1 MFLCCKEMLFKRG
14 DEMRILKNK
23 IEFNVEDFCFVK
35 KHGIIKASGIALQYK
50 NTHKTPFIYD
60 LVQLAHFLYPDS
72 NSFFK
77 LLNNI
82 DKEYAFFTIKKKNG
96 GKRRI
101 YAPSAK
107 LCRVQKIILRK
118 ILCHYPV
125 SQYACAYIKGKN
137 LYQNANPHTNKK
149 YILKLDITDFFGSI
163 TFEQIL
169 STVFNKNY
177 YPTPVGVSLTNLC
190 CYKETLVQGAPTS
203 PMLSNLVMK
212 HFDDIMGDWCAK
224 QNIAYTRYCD
234 DMTFSSDKPLYH
246 VYSKASSFLESMG
259 FELNKKKTRFI
270 TNTSRQTVTGLV
282 VNEKVSIPKEYKRN
296 LRKDIYYFSKYD
308 TGDKTFITSDFD
320 YYGYIHSLL
329 GRTTYVLSIEAN
341 NEYFKKAKIELLKK
355 LNLEETKIKVTLPI
369 EGTQHP
375 TIPPKMAKLYEELYD
390 LLPQNIE
397 KTELS
402 KFFPIKGSDYKNSS
416 PKIMI
421 VGRCP
426 NGWGGFEKGETAIQ
440 FLSSAADN
448 IVYNEGFTWI
458 DKDDHISTYVE
469 DGETKKYNINRSAFW
484 RVIKGIVYKTKPWLN
499 EYKKANCAL
508 TKELIEHLD
517 NIHTRWFE
525 NIVWT
530 NMYPIS
536 PLRSGNTSEKLKRIL
551 KDVCAD
557 LLLEQIRFYKPTH
570 IIFITDWDYW
580 FSDFAE
586 KFPNVKKISE
596 DKNDDIVC
604 VGEIDEIK
612 TIVTRRPEI
621 RNNEKMIK
629 EIFEKLFGGSNT

>member
-1 MFLCCKEMLFKRG
+1 
-14 DEMRILKNK
+14 MRILKNK
-23 IEFNVEDFCFVK
+23 IVFYAEDSCFIK
-35 KHGIIKASGIALQYK
+35 KRGLIEAAEIALQYK

-60 LVQLAHFLYPDS
+60 LLQLAHFLYPDS

-82 DKEYAFFTIKKKNG
+82 DKEYRFFTLEKKNG
-96 GKRRI
+96 GKRKI
-101 YAPSAK
+101 YAPSDK

-118 ILCHYPV
+118 ILCFYPV
-125 SQYACAYIKGKN
+125 SEYARAYIKGRN
-137 LYQNANPHTNKK
+137 LYQNALPHKGKK

-177 YPTPVGVSLTNLC
+177 YPTPVGVALTNLC
-190 CYKETLVQGAPTS
+190 CYKGALVQGAPTS

-212 HFDDIMGDWCAK
+212 HFDDIMGEWCAK

-234 DMTFSSDKPLYH
+234 DMTFSSDKPLFH
-246 VYSKASSFLESMG
+246 VYTKAKSFLANMG

-282 VNEKVSIPKEYKRN
+282 VNEKVLIPKEYKRN
-296 LRKDIYYFSKYD
+296 LRKDIYYFLKYE
-308 TGDKTFITSDFD
+308 TGDKTFVNSNLD

-329 GRTTYVLSIEAN
+329 GRTTYVLSIESD
-341 NEYFKKAKIELLKK
+341 NEYFKNAKKELLKK
-355 LNLEETKIKVTLPI
+355 LNTEDTQMKVTLPI

-375 TIPPKMAKLYEELYD
+375 TIPQAMSRLYGELYD
-390 LLPQNIE
+390 LISEDIQ

-402 KFFPIKGSDYKNSS
+402 KFFPIKGVNYKKSS

-421 VGRCP
+421 VGRCV
-426 NGWGGFEKGETAIQ
+426 NGWGGFENGETQEA
-440 FLSSAADN
+440 FVSSAADSIVN
-448 IVYNEGFTWI
+448 IDGFKWI
-458 DKDDHISTYVE
+458 NKDNHISTYIE
-469 DGETKKYNINRSAFW
+469 DDETKKYDINRSAFW
-484 RVIKGIVYKTKPWLN
+484 RIAKGIVYKIKPWLN
-499 EYKKANCAL
+499 EYEKVGCAL
-508 TKELIEHLD
+508 TKEQIKRLD
-517 NIHTRWFE
+517 DIHSRWFE

-530 NMYPIS
+530 NLYPIA
-536 PLRSGNTSEKLKRIL
+536 PLKSGNTSGKLKRKL

-586 KFPNVKKISE
+586 KFPSVKKISE
-596 DKNDDIVC
+596 DKKDDIVGL
-604 VGEIDEIK
+604 GEIDGIK

-621 RNNEKMIK
+621 RNNEKMIE
-629 EIFEKLFGGSNT
+629 EIIKIF